1 MKKAKFGYLA
11 VSLILSCA
19 LLAGCDGRGETS
31 TTPTGSSSDTT
42 TTTTTTEAETT
53 TTEPEQETTTEPE
66 QETTTEPETPTTT
79 EPETP
84 PTEPDGEDE
93 PSEPGEPVTGVA
105 AAAQAQL
112 GKPYRYGAAGPDAF
126 DNSGLLYYCYRE
138 AGITVPRRTGD
149 LYNQGTAVEKDA
161 LQPGDAVFFW
171 SENEGNPE
179 FAAIYIGDGICI
191 AARQE
196 DKPVSELNMTYPYFE
211 EHYVGAR
218 RYSAD

>member
-19 LLAGCDGRGETS
+19 LLAGCDGGGETS
-31 TTPTGSSSDTT
+31 TTPTDPSSD

-84 PTEPDGEDE
+84 PTEPDGADE